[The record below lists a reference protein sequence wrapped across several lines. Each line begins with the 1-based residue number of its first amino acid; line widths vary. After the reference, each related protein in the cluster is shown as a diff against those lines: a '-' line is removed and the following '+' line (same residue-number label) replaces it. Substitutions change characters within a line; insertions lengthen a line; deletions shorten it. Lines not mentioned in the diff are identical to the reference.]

1 MAEKPPGHPNPKIPR
16 GLAGKI
22 PPKLTPFFKQL
33 HSLAFSLSRS
43 SAVPLTMSPCPG
55 DASSLWMLPWKGP
68 QEKPSGRLLRL
79 RTRRSP
85 SCTARSSSSAGR
97 WAQHK
102 HDVPKTDPW
111 LPQVPGDVG
120 THVEPRAAG
129 GCPGAVV
136 SGWDVAARRGVQAPH
151 SGAEGAFPIPAPKVT
166 AASGLNGFD
175 YLISPWFNGL
185 DNMLIHYEG
194 CSKMF

>member
-1 MAEKPPGHPNPKIPR
+1 M
-16 GLAGKI
+16 
-22 PPKLTPFFKQL
+22 
-33 HSLAFSLSRS
+33 
-43 SAVPLTMSPCPG
+43 
-55 DASSLWMLPWKGP
+55 
-68 QEKPSGRLLRL
+68 
-79 RTRRSP
+79 
-85 SCTARSSSSAGR
+85 GR
-97 WAQHK
+97 WAQHQ
-102 HDVPKTDPW
+102 HNVPKTDPW
-111 LPQVPGDVG
+111 LSQVPRDVG

-136 SGWDVAARRGVQAPH
+136 SGWDVAARQGVQAPH